1 MDPRLFQLS
10 QNSFL
15 TNPIEIGAWSY
26 IDQSRVQPYNG
37 MEVWDGLT
45 NSRITFDWNE
55 TSSFPSQQKP
65 SSQTIAYMI
74 ENLNLT
80 TGIQKFLAELGGVTI
95 ISPEKVESINYG
107 PATDYVDLSSWP
119 TVTVSSGRKLAARLL
134 VGADGA
140 NSPVRT
146 FAGIQARGWQYGR
159 MGVVATI
166 QLESEPLRKIAYQ
179 RFLTSGPI
187 AMLPLPGTMASLVWS
202 TTPERAQ
209 ALKSASKEDF
219 VALVNSGFRLESVD
233 IDYLHKMPGGQAEEY
248 NWRSE
253 QTSSIGILPTIVTG
267 VQEGSVAP
275 FPLRMQ
281 HADTYT
287 AERIALVG

>member
-1 MDPRLFQLS
+1 
-10 QNSFL
+10 
-15 TNPIEIGAWSY
+15 
-26 IDQSRVQPYNG
+26 

-45 NSRITFDWNE
+45 DSRITFDWNE
-55 TSSFPSQQKP
+55 TSSFLSERTPST
-65 SSQTIAYMI
+65 QTIAYMI
-74 ENLNLT
+74 ENINLT
-80 TGIQKFLAELGGVTI
+80 TGLQKFLAELGGVTI
-95 ISPEKVESINYG
+95 FSPEKVESITYG
-107 PATDYVDLSSWP
+107 PNSEAADLSSWP

-146 FAGIQARGWQYGR
+146 FAGIQARGWDYGR

-166 QLESEPLRKIAYQ
+166 QLESEPLQKIAYQ

-187 AMLPLPGTMASLVWS
+187 AMLPLPGKMASLVWS
-202 TTPERAQ
+202 TTPERA
-209 ALKSASKEDF
+209 AILKSASKEDF
-219 VALVNSGFRLESVD
+219 VALVNAGFRLGSVD

-248 NWRSE
+248 KWRSG
-253 QTSSIGILPTIVTG
+253 QTNVTGVVPTIVSG

-275 FPLRMQ
+275 FPLRMR

-287 AERIALVG
+287 AERIALVGLDNSTSQDL

>member
-1 MDPRLFQLS
+1 
-10 QNSFL
+10 
-15 TNPIEIGAWSY
+15 
-26 IDQSRVQPYNG
+26 

-55 TSSFPSQQKP
+55 TNSFLSQQAP

-80 TGIQKFLAELGGVTI
+80 TGLQKFLAELGGVTI

-107 PATDYVDLSSWP
+107 PATDEVDLSSWP
-119 TVTVSSGRKLAARLL
+119 TVTVSSGRRLAARLL

-166 QLESEPLRKIAYQ
+166 QLDSEPLRKIAYQ

-187 AMLPLPGTMASLVWS
+187 AMLPLPGKMASLVWS

-209 ALKSASKEDF
+209 VLKSASKEDF
-219 VALVNSGFRLESVD
+219 VALVNAGFRLESVD
-233 IDYLHKMPGGQAEEY
+233 IDYLHKMSGGQAEEY
-248 NWRSE
+248 KWRSST
-253 QTSSIGILPTIVTG
+253 TSGDGVLPTLVKG
-267 VQEGSVAP
+267 VQDGSIAP

-281 HADTYT
+281 HADIYT
-287 AERIALVG
+287 ADRIALVG

>member
-1 MDPRLFQLS
+1 
-10 QNSFL
+10 
-15 TNPIEIGAWSY
+15 
-26 IDQSRVQPYNG
+26 

-45 NSRITFDWNE
+45 DSRITFDWDQ
-55 TSSFPSQQKP
+55 TGSLISKRASST
-65 SSQTIAYMI
+65 QTIAYMI

-80 TGIQKFLAELGGVTI
+80 TGLQKYLGDLGGVTI
-95 ISPEKVESINYG
+95 LSPEKVESITYG
-107 PATDYVDLSSWP
+107 PDTDTADLSSWP
-119 TVTVSSGRKLAARLL
+119 TVTVSSGRQVAARLL

-146 FAGIQARGWQYGR
+146 FAGIQARGWDYGR

-166 QLESEPLRKIAYQ
+166 QLESEPIRKIAYQ

-187 AMLPLPGTMASLVWS
+187 AMLPLPGKMASLVWS

-209 ALKSASKEDF
+209 ALKAASKEDF
-219 VALVNSGFRLESVD
+219 VALVNAGFRLSSTD
-233 IDYLHKMPGGQAEEY
+233 IDYLHKMSGGQAKEY
-248 NWRSE
+248 DWRIG
-253 QTSSIGILPTIVTG
+253 QTNVVGVVPTTVTG

-275 FPLRMQ
+275 FPLRMR